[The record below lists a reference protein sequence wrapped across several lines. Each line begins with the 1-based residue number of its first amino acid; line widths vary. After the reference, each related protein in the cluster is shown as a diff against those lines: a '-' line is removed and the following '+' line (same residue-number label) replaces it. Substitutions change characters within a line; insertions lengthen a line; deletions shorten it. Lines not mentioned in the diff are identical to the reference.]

1 MKATCVWASLF
12 LVLVTLGS
20 TGCNAPGRPKPGPEV
35 PRPDKIVDFT
45 TLYKQNC
52 AACHG
57 ENGQNGVDVDL
68 NNPVYLALVGET
80 NLRQIVANGIPG
92 KLSPA
97 FAQSAGGMLTDQQVD
112 SLVQGIY
119 SAWSKPGIL
128 DGKNAPPYTTTLK
141 GDAQKGHETFNTY
154 CASCHGVDGKGNA
167 KVGPIADPTY
177 LALVSDQLLRTTM
190 IAGRPDLKMPDW
202 QEHQNHPAMTD
213 QDVTDVV
220 AWLSSQRVQ
229 FPGQQYSE
237 TKK

>member
-1 MKATCVWASLF
+1 MKVTCVWASLF

-35 PRPDKIVDFT
+35 PRPDQIADFP

-57 ENGQNGVDVDL
+57 DNGEHGVAVSL
-68 NNPVYLALVGET
+68 SNPAYLALVGEGS
-80 NLRQIVANGIPG
+80 LHQIVSNGVPG
-92 KLSPA
+92 KLMPA
-97 FAQSAGGMLTDQQVD
+97 FAESAGGMLTAQQVD
-112 SLVQGIY
+112 ILVHGIY
-119 SAWSKPGIL
+119 SEWSKPGIL

-141 GDAQKGHETFNTY
+141 GDAQKGHEVFNTY
-154 CASCHGVDGKGNA
+154 CASCHGIDGKGNE
-167 KVGPIADPTY
+167 KRGPIADPTY
-177 LALVSDQLLRTTM
+177 LALVSDQFLRSTI
-190 IAGRPDLKMPDW
+190 IAGRPDLKMPNW
-202 QEHQNHPAMTD
+202 QEHKDHPAMTD

-220 AWLSSQRVQ
+220 AWLASQRVQ